1 MIRRAAPY
9 LAAAAAFAILV
20 GPGQQLLPSG
30 LRLQSN
36 GSLLAIQPPTTH
48 VESRGSGVGLAPAP
62 VLDPPA
68 TAARLSVAV
77 AALEQ
82 AERGYSLEVKVLTP
96 EGRALADAPVR
107 FYELVELFGARE
119 MHIGN
124 GTTDGRGVTTLG
136 YLPARTGP
144 HHIVVRSTAQG
155 KVTAGEGRTTFEATV
170 AASEPRFERS
180 ALAEFSDRVPYAVGL
195 LVLAVWGLIAL
206 ALLGTA
212 RGVIGGAR
220 ETSRKGDTA

>member
-1 MIRRAAPY
+1 MIRRAVPFV
-9 LAAAAAFAILV
+9 AAAAALALLI
-20 GPGQQLLPSG
+20 GPGQQLLPAG

-36 GSLLAIQPPTTH
+36 GSLVASQPPAAH
-48 VESRGSGVGLAPAP
+48 VESRGSGIGLAPAP
-62 VLDPPA
+62 VVNPPA
-68 TAARLSVAV
+68 TAARLSIAV
-77 AALEQ
+77 SALEQ
-82 AERGYSLEVKVLTP
+82 AERGYSLQAKVLAP
-96 EGRALADAPVR
+96 DGRALADAPVR
-107 FYELVELFGARE
+107 FYELVDLFGARE

-144 HHIVVRSTAQG
+144 HHIVVRTTTQG
-155 KVTAGEGRTTFEATV
+155 KVTAGEGRTTFDATV

-180 ALAEFSDRVPYAVGL
+180 ALAAFSDRVPYAVGV

-206 ALLGTA
+206 ALFGTA

-220 ETSRKGDTA
+220 GTSRKGDTA